1 MGPLTGVTVIEL
13 KGIGPGPYAGMLLA
27 DMGASVIVVERSP
40 AHAGIGPPADRDVH
54 GRGKQSIALNLKT
67 DAGLGALLDLVASAD
82 MLLEGNRPGV
92 AERLGCGPDA
102 CLARNPRLIYGRVTG
117 WGQTGP
123 LKDAAGHDINY
134 LSLTGALA
142 AIGDA
147 SKPAIPLNLVG
158 DYAGGSLFLV
168 VGMLAAYIECQAS
181 GKGQVVD
188 AAIVDG
194 AASLMSMFHG
204 LAALGAWTP
213 QRASNLLDGGAH
225 FYNIYE
231 TADGKFVSVGAI
243 EPQFYR
249 LLVRKAGLDADEF
262 GDAGDAAKWPQQ
274 KEALARVFRSR
285 TRREWCELL
294 EGTDACVA
302 PVLDYEHAP
311 HHPHNE
317 ARKTYVD
324 VGGVVQ
330 PAPAPRFSR
339 STCDR
344 PAKPVAAGSDT
355 QRILG
360 GLGYSDEKIEALRAA
375 GAIG

>member
-1 MGPLTGVTVIEL
+1 MGPLAGITVIEL

-27 DMGASVIVVERSP
+27 DMGANVIVVERS
-40 AHAGIGPPADRDVH
+40 ASHAGIGPPADRDVH
-54 GRGKQSIALNLKT
+54 GRGKQSIVLNLKT

-92 AERLGCGPDA
+92 AERLGFGPDV

-123 LKDAAGHDINY
+123 LAHAAGHDINY

-168 VGMLAAYIECQAS
+168 IGMLAACVECQSS
-181 GKGQVVD
+181 GQGQVID
-188 AAIVDG
+188 AAITDG
-194 AASLMSMFHG
+194 SASLMSMFHG

-213 QRASNLLDGGAH
+213 KRASNLLDGGAH
-225 FYNIYE
+225 FYNVYE
-231 TADGKFVSVGAI
+231 TADSKFVSVGAI

-249 LLVRKAGLDADEF
+249 LLVAKAQLDPDEF
-262 GDAGDAAKWPQQ
+262 AGADDAARWPSRTQ
-274 KEALARVFRSR
+274 ALARVFRTR
-285 TRREWCELL
+285 TQQEWCELL
-294 EGTDACVA
+294 EGTDACFA
-302 PVLDYEHAP
+302 PVIDFEQAP
-311 HHPHNE
+311 QHPHNQ
-317 ARKTYVD
+317 ARQTYVEIA
-324 VGGVVQ
+324 GTVQ

-339 STCDR
+339 TNC
-344 PAKPVAAGSDT
+344 PTPQQPVAAGSDT
-355 QRILG
+355 ASVLAR
-360 GLGYSDEKIEALRAA
+360 LGYSDEKIRALRSS
-375 GAIG
+375 GSIG